1 MVRGFL
7 GKKIKFTIMSNC
19 LECGAELINTPGKR
33 PKQFCNVTH
42 RSNYW
47 QKQKRLAAKADIP
60 DPGPVIREAIAS
72 GKPII
77 TDAAIEYIPLVPEQA
92 QPDPINRTL
101 IRRSQPPVMPP
112 GLSPLQ
118 QQAWK
123 AEERKRLQ
131 EERFK

>member
-1 MVRGFL
+1 MEE
-7 GKKIKFTIMSNC
+7 INC
-19 LECGAELINTPGKR
+19 RNCEKPVPQTPGK
-33 PKQFCNVTH
+33 KTKEFCNVSC
-42 RSNYW
+42 RSSYW